1 MLRVMLLGQ
10 SGDLVSCDLLS
21 RDLMSC
27 DLYHVMCYL
36 VMCVLLYDT
45 WMTEELVAQQWD
57 V

>member
-27 DLYHVMCYL
+27 DLYHVMCCL
-36 VMCVLLYDT
+36 VIFERLTVRYND
-45 WMTEELVAQQWD
+45 D
-57 V
+57 